1 MRQLAVLTLLL
12 SCSASAL
19 SQSTGAAPSPT
30 NRKIDSSVIRRL
42 LNSKHDFSARSK
54 SDIRAASKDEMCVF
68 CHTPHRANP
77 AAGLWN
83 QKESTGYT
91 YQVYQ
96 SSTMT
101 STVSQPHST
110 DSSKLC
116 LSCHDGTV
124 ALGDTVN
131 DGLIPMRS
139 LPGDQKLPPSNPGN
153 LAGGGLS
160 LADSHPFAFSPNLSN
175 NQVRQPPPG
184 DLVTLDQQ
192 GRVQCASCHD
202 PHNETVDP
210 VEGRFLVKGN
220 SSSAICTSCHN
231 LRGGS
236 GVNLW
241 SWNGS
246 QGQPSAHEVS
256 AATYN
261 GGTNAG
267 TTWLGAH
274 TGYTTTATNGC
285 ESCHRPH
292 AAHDSARLLKGETDR
307 VCFQCHDGNVVTRLP
322 DLESEITR
330 KLYFH
335 PSMGPQPGHD
345 PDEAPNNILSRHA
358 ACDDCHNA
366 HAAHADSQTLLPPR
380 LSGALLGESG
390 IAADGTVRDPHRGGT
405 EALYDYEICL
415 KCHSYNLNQPQVP
428 GYSRYGP
435 LPYRQIRSIDLRQ
448 ALTSAA
454 SFHPV
459 TTPSGLSAGPGGAVP
474 SLLRTMVDGNGAPIP
489 GRTLSGSSQIYCTD
503 CHSNDT
509 GRNLGGSYKGP
520 AGPHGS
526 NVIHILERNYV
537 IEVPAGG
544 SGNTPGIPYASSNY
558 ELCFKCHSEQSLR
571 NNESFKLH
579 SQHMAITSCATCH
592 DPHGVPNGTTL
603 HNGSLINFDLNVVAP
618 SSTGAGPQW
627 TDLTPAPGST
637 TFKGSCTL
645 RCHGQ
650 DHKNMGY

>member
-1 MRQLAVLTLLL
+1 MKQLAVLALLL
-12 SCSASAL
+12 NCTAPGLA
-19 SQSTGAAPSPT
+19 QSTGAVPSPT
-30 NRKIDSSVIRRL
+30 NRKIDSSVINRL
-42 LNSKHDFSARSK
+42 VNSKHDFSARSN
-54 SDIRAASKDEMCVF
+54 SDIRAATRNEMCVF

-96 SSTMT
+96 SSTMA
-101 STVSQPHST
+101 STVSQPLAT
-110 DSSKLC
+110 DTSKLC

-131 DGLIPMRS
+131 DGLIPMRD
-139 LPGDQKLPPSNPGN
+139 LPGDQKLPPSNSGN
-153 LAGGGLS
+153 LAGAGLS
-160 LADSHPFAFSPNLSN
+160 VADSHPFAFAPNLAN
-175 NQVRQPPPG
+175 KQVQLPSPG
-184 DLVTLDQQ
+184 DLVTLDQK
-192 GRVQCASCHD
+192 GRIQCTSCHD

-210 VEGRFLVKGN
+210 VEGRFLVKRN
-220 SSSAICTSCHN
+220 SSSAICASCHN

-246 QGQPSAHEVS
+246 QGQPSAHEGS
-256 AATYN
+256 AAIYN

-267 TTWLGAH
+267 IAWLGAH

-292 AAHDSARLLKGETDR
+292 AAHDSARLLKGETDQ

-330 KLYFH
+330 KVYSH
-335 PSMGPQPGHD
+335 PSVGPQPGHD
-345 PDEAPNNILSRHA
+345 PDEAPNNILARHA
-358 ACDDCHNA
+358 ACDDCHNS
-366 HAAHADSQTLLPPR
+366 HAARADSQTLLPPR

-390 IAADGTVRDPHRGGT
+390 IGADGTVRDPHRGGT
-405 EALYDYEICL
+405 DALYEYEICL

-459 TTPSGLSAGPGGAVP
+459 TTARGLSAGPGGAVP
-474 SLLRTMVDGNGAPIP
+474 SLLRTVVDANGSPIP

-526 NVIHILERNYV
+526 NVIHLLERNYV

-544 SGNTPGIPYASSNY
+544 SGNTPGIPYASSTY

-592 DPHGVPNGTTL
+592 DPHGVPNGTAA

-637 TFKGSCTL
+637 VFKGSCTL

-650 DHKNMGY
+650 NHNNLGY

>member
-1 MRQLAVLTLLL
+1 
-12 SCSASAL
+12 
-19 SQSTGAAPSPT
+19 
-30 NRKIDSSVIRRL
+30 
-42 LNSKHDFSARSK
+42 
-54 SDIRAASKDEMCVF
+54 MCVF
-68 CHTPHRANP
+68 CHTPHKGNP
-77 AAGLWN
+77 SAGLWN

-96 SSTMT
+96 SSTMA
-101 STVSQPHST
+101 STASQPRSA

-124 ALGDTVN
+124 AVGDTVN

-139 LPGDQKLPPSNPGN
+139 LPGDQKLSPSNPSN
-153 LAGGGLS
+153 LAGPGLS
-160 LADSHPFAFSPNLSN
+160 LADSHPFAFSPNLAN
-175 NQVRQPPPG
+175 KQVKLASPG

-192 GRVQCASCHD
+192 GRIQCTSCHD

-210 VEGRFLVKGN
+210 VEKQFLVKSN
-220 SSSAICTSCHN
+220 SSSAICASCHN

-241 SWNGS
+241 SWSGS
-246 QGQPSAHEVS
+246 QGQPSAHEAS
-256 AATYN
+256 ATTYN
-261 GGTNAG
+261 AGTNAG
-267 TTWLGAH
+267 ITWLGAH

-292 AAHDSARLLKGETDR
+292 AAHDSARLMKGETDQ
-307 VCFQCHDGNVVTRLP
+307 VCFQCHDGNPVTRLP

-330 KLYFH
+330 KLYSH
-335 PSMGPQPGHD
+335 PSVGQQPGHD
-345 PDEAPNNILSRHA
+345 PDERPNNILSRHA
-358 ACDDCHNA
+358 ACDDCHNP
-366 HAAHADSQTLLPPR
+366 HAARVDSQTLLPPR
-380 LSGALLGESG
+380 LSAALLGESG
-390 IAADGTVRDPHRGGT
+390 IGADGTVRDPHRGGT
-405 EALYDYEICL
+405 EALYEYEICL
-415 KCHSYNLNQPQVP
+415 KCHSYNLSQPQVP
-428 GYSRYGP
+428 GYTRYGP

-448 ALTSAA
+448 ALTSSA

-459 TTPSGLSAGPGGAVP
+459 TTPRGLSAGPGGAVP
-474 SLLRTMVDGNGAPIP
+474 SLLRTMADANGSPIS
-489 GRTLSGSSQIYCTD
+489 GRTLSASSQVYCTD

-558 ELCFKCHSEQSLR
+558 ELCFKCHSELSLR

-579 SQHMAITSCATCH
+579 RQHMDITSCATCH
-592 DPHGVPNGTTL
+592 DPHGVPNGTTV

-637 TFKGSCTL
+637 VFKGSCTL
-645 RCHGQ
+645 RCHSQ
-650 DHKNMGY
+650 DHNNLGY